1 MNKILMEI
9 DSKKEEFQI
18 QKQNLM
24 DEKRQKI
31 SSNIE

>member
-24 DEKRQKI
+24 DEKR
-31 SSNIE
+31 